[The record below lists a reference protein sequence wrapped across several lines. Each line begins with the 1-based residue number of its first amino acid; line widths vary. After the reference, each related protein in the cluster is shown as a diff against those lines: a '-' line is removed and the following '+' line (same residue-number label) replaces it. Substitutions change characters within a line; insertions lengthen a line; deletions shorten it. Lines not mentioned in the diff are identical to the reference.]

1 MRSTGLAAWITA
13 ALRLGGKML
22 IAIMAACAAPALAE
36 PDPETAV
43 VERPDIAPANAMIV
57 VTAPPTDG
65 RVLPPGVALSP
76 EALVDRQPRSVAGA
90 LRGLPGVSVRPN
102 SRGESVPRVR
112 GSEER
117 QIAVFLDG
125 TPLVVPWDGRIDLAL
140 IPAGLVHRLE
150 VRKGAVPIEYGTN
163 AVAGAVDLQTRL
175 GGDGEALSLFGTAQ
189 AGTFGIADV
198 SGALG
203 MRIGG
208 ADVTLAASHLSQDAA
223 RVADPDS
230 LPFSQN
236 RSRRRTNTQSDTTSL
251 FGAIGRVIGPLTL
264 RAGLLD
270 FHARRG
276 IAPESD
282 RDPAVFAPRYWRYP
296 AIDFTQAMMSAE
308 AGLAPATTLRVVGWR
323 QWFDQRIE
331 AYRNVD
337 FAALRSAELN
347 EDDTLGGRLTFSHPA
362 GPFRLRWSATAQT
375 TTHVQV
381 DTAFPPGTPGPR
393 LRYRQTLLSLGGE
406 ADLRLGHATM
416 LTAGIGY
423 DRSTNPL
430 TGDKPTQPAADA
442 IAFSANLRHQFDD
455 QWALTLSAGRRTRF
469 PSARE
474 LFGEALGRFLP
485 NFDLRPETAWLADA
499 ELTFRKRGVTATLN
513 PFLVRNVDGIGQR
526 VVRVGNLSLRQRYNI
541 AGATVLGMDGL
552 LLVSAGDWTVEL
564 TGTVLS
570 ARADPGSA
578 AFRRLVQRPRYEA
591 TAAVDWAPA
600 QAVDVRVELRRTGG
614 AVDLAPDGSQAR
626 LPPSTE
632 VNLRASVPAARFANG
647 RRLSLTAAVDNLTDA
662 RILPQ
667 LGLPLP
673 GRTIRLGIRIR

>member
-1 MRSTGLAAWITA
+1 
-13 ALRLGGKML
+13 ML
-22 IAIMAACAAPALAE
+22 IVILAACAAPAPAE
-36 PDPETAV
+36 PDPAAQAAG
-43 VERPDIAPANAMIV
+43 RPDIAPSNAMIV
-57 VTAPPTDG
+57 VTAPPTDR
-65 RVLPPGVALSP
+65 RVLPPGVALGP
-76 EALVDRQPRSVAGA
+76 EALIDRQPRSVADA

-140 IPAGLVHRLE
+140 IPAGLISRIE

-175 GGDGEALSLFGTAQ
+175 GGEGEAWSLFGTAQ
-189 AGTFGIADV
+189 AGSLGIADLAGV
-198 SGALG
+198 
-203 MRIGG
+203 IGIG
-208 ADVTLAASHLSQDAA
+208 TGGVDLTFAASHQSQDAA
-223 RVADPDS
+223 RVADPDA
-230 LPFSQN
+230 LPFSQA

-251 FGAIGRVIGPLTL
+251 FGSIGGDLGPVTL

-308 AGLAPATTLRVVGWR
+308 ARIAPGTAVRVVGWR
-323 QWFDQRIE
+323 QWFSQTIE
-331 AYRNVD
+331 AYRTVD
-337 FAALRSAELN
+337 FAALRSREQN
-347 EDDTLGGRLTFSHPA
+347 EDDTTGGRLTFSHPA
-362 GPFRLRWSATAQT
+362 GPFRLRWSASAQT
-375 TTHVQV
+375 TTHIQI
-381 DTAFPPGTPGPR
+381 DTAFPPGAAGPR
-393 LRYRQTLLSLGGE
+393 LRYRQNLLSLGGE
-406 ADLRLGHATM
+406 ADLRLGRATM

-430 TGDKPTQPAADA
+430 TGDKPMQPAADA
-442 IAFSANLRHQFDD
+442 VAFSANLRHQLDE

-485 NFDLRPETAWLADA
+485 NFHLRPETAWLADA
-499 ELTFRKRGVTATLN
+499 ELAFRNRSVTATLN
-513 PFLVRNVDGIGQR
+513 PFLVRNIDEIGQR
-526 VVRVGNLSLRQRYNI
+526 IVRVGNQSLRQRYNI
-541 AGATVLGMDGL
+541 EGATIFGLDGL
-552 LLVSAGDWTVEL
+552 LQVSAGEWTVEL
-564 TGTVLS
+564 GGTVLS
-570 ARADPGSA
+570 ARADAGSA
-578 AFRRLVQRPRYEA
+578 AFRRLVQRPRYEV

-600 QAVDVRVELRRTGG
+600 QAVDVRVELRRTGA
-614 AVDLAPDGSQAR
+614 AVDLAPDGGQAR

-632 VNLRASVPAARFANG
+632 VNLRASVPAIRFAG
-647 RRLSLTAAVDNLTDA
+647 GLQLSLTAAVDNLTDA
-662 RILPQ
+662 RVLPQ

-673 GRTIRLGIRIR
+673 GRTIRLGIRVR